1 MTELRA
7 EALVADACA
16 ATGLDDFGTDSF
28 RDGLTALCDSL
39 NSDAQ
44 LNELGDAAFP
54 GMLTGALANR
64 LRVVDWITRSCVA

>member
-28 RDGLTALCDSL
+28 RDGLDGALRF
-39 NSDAQ
+39 A
-44 LNELGDAAFP
+44 ELGRTAQRA
-54 GMLTGALANR
+54 R
-64 LRVVDWITRSCVA
+64 

>member
-44 LNELGDAAFP
+44 WAPAI
-54 GMLTGALANR
+54 AVCLASFIR
-64 LRVVDWITRSCVA
+64 TSV